1 MWAGSYHF
9 GPPLHGGRPGHKGRA
24 TSTPAHDALPT
35 LPRAAARLV
44 QGPFPRTTLPA
55 ARSRPPNNPLT
66 YRLPCLPDL
75 TANLTTYLRTYP
87 PNYLSTYAIST
98 QRTQRKRDD
107 VNLPTYLPTYR
118 LTYLITYLPTYLPNY
133 LPITQATQPT
143 PHTHAM
149 ATVITI
155 ALARG
160 QSHYHGDDNDRGQR
174 LWPRPRSLSSPWPRA
189 KGQGHSVFSFH
200 SRMQHFPV
208 QLTKGRQEK
217 KTQVNLSEHPIAI
230 TMP

>member
-1 MWAGSYHF
+1 MAREKRQLGGVGERTSD
-9 GPPLHGGRPGHKGRA
+9 PPCGLAITTLAPRSFGGRPVHKGKA
-24 TSTPAHDALPT
+24 TRTPAHDALPT

-107 VNLPTYLPTYR
+107 VNLPTYLPT
-118 LTYLITYLPTYLPNY
+118 
-133 LPITQATQPT
+133 
-143 PHTHAM
+143 
-149 ATVITI
+149 
-155 ALARG
+155 
-160 QSHYHGDDNDRGQR
+160 
-174 LWPRPRSLSSPWPRA
+174 
-189 KGQGHSVFSFH
+189 
-200 SRMQHFPV
+200 
-208 QLTKGRQEK
+208 
-217 KTQVNLSEHPIAI
+217 
-230 TMP
+230 